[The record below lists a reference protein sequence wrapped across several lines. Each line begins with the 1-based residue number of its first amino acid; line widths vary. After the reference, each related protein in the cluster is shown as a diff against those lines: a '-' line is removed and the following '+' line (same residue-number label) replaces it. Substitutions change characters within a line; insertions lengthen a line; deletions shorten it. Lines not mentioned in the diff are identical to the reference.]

1 MFYYIPFQLALPFPL
16 MMSSPTT
23 PDGTNKP
30 IPIPNAVD
38 WRSKGRIVTPVKNQG
53 GCGSCWAFAATAA
66 LESHIAI
73 QTGKSMIL
81 SVQELVSCVPNP
93 HNCGGGG
100 GCAGSTAELAYDY
113 VSQNGM
119 VDEWQFSYQSFSGKK
134 VNCTL
139 SPPSTTTTSSSVSSL
154 RGSSSMLHE
163 FKGAVA
169 SIAGFSNLP
178 TNRYHTLLS
187 AVALLGPVVINV
199 AASNWGLYRGGI
211 FDDDKHETRDIDHAV
226 VLEGYG
232 TDLETGQDYW
242 LVRNSWGPKW
252 GEDGYIRLKRVD
264 PNSLDDP
271 DTDCKM
277 DITPADGIACTKDDD
292 GSDITPPSA
301 KVCGTSGVLFDAIIP
316 IGGHLV

>member
-1 MFYYIPFQLALPFPL
+1 MMDGSLDKPLP
-16 MMSSPTT
+16 
-23 PDGTNKP
+23 D
-30 IPIPNAVD
+30 AVD
-38 WRSKGRIVTPVKNQG
+38 WRTKGHNIVTPVKNQG

-93 HNCGGGG
+93 HNCGGEG
-100 GCAGSTAELAYDY
+100 GCTGSTAELAYDY

-119 VDEWQFSYQSFSGKK
+119 VDEWQFSYQSFHGAE

-139 SPPSTTTTSSSVSSL
+139 VPSVSDHDHDQHQHHHKENPALL
-154 RGSSSMLHE
+154 RGSSSMHE
-163 FKGAVA
+163 FQGAVA

-178 TNRYHTLLS
+178 SNRYHTLLN

-199 AASNWGLYRGGI
+199 AASHWGTYGQGI
-211 FDDDKHETRDIDHAV
+211 FDDDQYETRDVDHAV

-232 TDLETGQDYW
+232 TDQETGQDYW
-242 LVRNSWGPKW
+242 LVRNSWGPNW

-264 PNSLDDP
+264 PETLDDP
-271 DTDCKM
+271 ETDCKM
-277 DITPADGIACTKDDD
+277 DVTPSDGIACTKDDD
-292 GSDITPPSA
+292 GSDITPPSV
-301 KVCGTSGVLFDAIIP
+301 KVCGTSGVLFDGVVP
-316 IGGHLV
+316 IGGHLVRK